1 MTDLT
6 LKDLDDALVE
16 RINTFAAA
24 QGWGQ
29 ARTLRFLLEQ
39 GLRACTGDERSS
51 FDPEEDTVLAAAIS
65 ALEQVPDDTFAL
77 IGRSGTAVDAR
88 APGAQAG

>member
-1 MTDLT
+1 MTDL
-6 LKDLDDALVE
+6 LVKDIDDGLVE
-16 RINTFAAA
+16 RITAYAAA

-39 GLRACTGDERSS
+39 GLRASIGDERSS
-51 FDPEEDTVLAAAIS
+51 FDAEEDTVLAAAIS

-77 IGRSGTAVDAR
+77 IGRAEGSA
-88 APGAQAG
+88 

>member
-1 MTDLT
+1 MTDLIV
-6 LKDLDDALVE
+6 KDVDDGLVE
-16 RINTFAAA
+16 RITAYAAA

-39 GLRACTGDERSS
+39 GLRASVGDERSS
-51 FDPEEDTVLAAAIS
+51 FDADEDTVLAAAIS

-77 IGRSGTAVDAR
+77 IGRSPAAS
-88 APGAQAG
+88 

>member
-1 MTDLT
+1 MTDLIV
-6 LKDLDDALVE
+6 KDVDDGLVE
-16 RINTFAAA
+16 RITAYAAA

-39 GLRACTGDERSS
+39 GLRASIGDERSS
-51 FDPEEDTVLAAAIS
+51 FDADEDTVLAAAIS

-77 IGRSGTAVDAR
+77 IGRSPTAA
-88 APGAQAG
+88 

>member
-1 MTDLT
+1 MTDLIV
-6 LKDLDDALVE
+6 KDVDDALVE
-16 RINTFAAA
+16 RIAAFAAA

-39 GLRACTGDERSS
+39 GLRASVGDERSS
-51 FDPEEDTVLAAAIS
+51 FDADEDTVLAAAIS

-77 IGRSGTAVDAR
+77 IGRSPAAS
-88 APGAQAG
+88 

>member
-6 LKDLDDALVE
+6 VTDLDDGLVA
-16 RINTFAAA
+16 RIQAYAHA

-29 ARTLRFLLEQ
+29 ARTLRYLLEK
-39 GLRACTGDERSS
+39 GLRASVGDERSS
-51 FDPEEDTVLAAAIS
+51 FDAEEDTVLAAAIS

-77 IGRSGTAVDAR
+77 IGRGSTAS
-88 APGAQAG
+88 

>member
-1 MTDLT
+1 MTDLIV
-6 LKDLDDALVE
+6 KDVDDGLVE
-16 RINTFAAA
+16 RITAYAAA

-39 GLRACTGDERSS
+39 GLRASIGDERSS
-51 FDPEEDTVLAAAIS
+51 FDADEDTVLAAAIS

-77 IGRSGTAVDAR
+77 IGRSPAAS
-88 APGAQAG
+88 

>member
-1 MTDLT
+1 MTDLIV
-6 LKDLDDALVE
+6 KDVDDALVE
-16 RINTFAAA
+16 RITAFAAA

-39 GLRACTGDERSS
+39 GLRASVGDERSS
-51 FDPEEDTVLAAAIS
+51 FDADEDTVLAAASS

-77 IGRSGTAVDAR
+77 IGRRSAAS
-88 APGAQAG
+88 

>member
-1 MTDLT
+1 MTDLIV
-6 LKDLDDALVE
+6 KDVDDALVE
-16 RINTFAAA
+16 RITAFAAS

-39 GLRACTGDERSS
+39 GLRASVGDERSS
-51 FDPEEDTVLAAAIS
+51 FDADEDTVLAAAIS

-77 IGRSGTAVDAR
+77 IGRSPAAS
-88 APGAQAG
+88 

>member
-1 MTDLT
+1 MTDLIVNVV
-6 LKDLDDALVE
+6 DDALVE
-16 RINTFAAA
+16 RITAFAAA

-39 GLRACTGDERSS
+39 GLRASVGDERSS
-51 FDPEEDTVLAAAIS
+51 FDADEDTVLAAAIS

-77 IGRSGTAVDAR
+77 IGRSPAAS
-88 APGAQAG
+88 

>member
-1 MTDLT
+1 MTDLIV
-6 LKDLDDALVE
+6 KDIDDALVE
-16 RINTFAAA
+16 RITAFAAA

-39 GLRACTGDERSS
+39 GLRASVGDKRSS
-51 FDPEEDTVLAAAIS
+51 FDADEDTVLAAAIS

-77 IGRSGTAVDAR
+77 IGRSPAAS
-88 APGAQAG
+88 

>member
-1 MTDLT
+1 MTEIVLR
-6 LKDLDDALVE
+6 DLDPALLE
-16 RINTFAAA
+16 RIAGYANA

-39 GLRACTGDERSS
+39 GLRASVGDERST
-51 FDPEEDTVLAAAIS
+51 FDDAESDVLAAAID

-77 IGRSGTAVDAR
+77 IGR
-88 APGAQAG
+88 GANPPAATV

>member
-1 MTDLT
+1 MTELVLRELDEDL
-6 LKDLDDALVE
+6 LE
-16 RINTFAAA
+16 RITAFAAA

-39 GLRACTGDERSS
+39 GLRASVGDERST
-51 FDPEEDTVLAAAIS
+51 FDADEDTVLAAAIT

-77 IGRSGTAVDAR
+77 IGRGGMSA
-88 APGAQAG
+88 

>member
-1 MTDLT
+1 MTDLIV
-6 LKDLDDALVE
+6 KDVDDGLVE
-16 RINTFAAA
+16 RITAYAAA

-39 GLRACTGDERSS
+39 GLRASIGDERSS
-51 FDPEEDTVLAAAIS
+51 FDAEEDTVLAAAIS

-77 IGRSGTAVDAR
+77 IGRSPAAS
-88 APGAQAG
+88 

>member
-16 RINTFAAA
+16 RITAFAGAK
-24 QGWGQ
+24 GWGQ

-39 GLRACTGDERSS
+39 GLRACTGDERSD
-51 FDPEEDTVLAAAIS
+51 FDADEDTVLAAAIT

-77 IGRSGTAVDAR
+77 IGRTGNA
-88 APGAQAG
+88 

>member
-1 MTDLT
+1 MTDLIV
-6 LKDLDDALVE
+6 KDIDDALVE
-16 RINTFAAA
+16 RITAFAAA

-39 GLRACTGDERSS
+39 GLRANVGDERSS
-51 FDPEEDTVLAAAIS
+51 FDADEDTVLAAAIS

-77 IGRSGTAVDAR
+77 IGRSSAAS
-88 APGAQAG
+88 